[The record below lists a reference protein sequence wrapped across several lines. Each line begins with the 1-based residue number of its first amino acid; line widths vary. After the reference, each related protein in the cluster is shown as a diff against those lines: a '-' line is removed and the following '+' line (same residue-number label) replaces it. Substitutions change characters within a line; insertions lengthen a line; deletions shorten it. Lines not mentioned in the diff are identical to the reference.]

1 VAVGQPAPPIAG
13 ATIDGG
19 QADLAS
25 LRGRPVLVNFWG
37 PTCVPCREETPL
49 LAQKL
54 QEHAADGF
62 AILGVLKDDPVPDA
76 QAFAAQYGGTWPTVE
91 DPDKSIRSAYRV
103 FAYPQSYFVD
113 ANGVVTSIQSGYL
126 TDADFE
132 RQYAKI
138 APAR

>member
-1 VAVGQPAPPIAG
+1 MAVGQPAPPIAG

-62 AILGVLKDDPVPDA
+62 TYWVSSRTTASRRPGVRGAVRRDVADGQL
-76 QAFAAQYGGTWPTVE
+76 
-91 DPDKSIRSAYRV
+91 PDKSIRSAYRV

-113 ANGVVTSIQSGYL
+113 ANGMVTSIQPGYL

-138 APAR
+138 EPAR